1 VKLVGPIVALDGRN
15 ESTLHGHTNQAS
27 VLFHGATLT
36 PSPFPPGG
44 GGAKGLS
51 ASALVTAAASALPI
65 VGTSGSQI
73 ASAAPRA
80 ASRTL
85 CRGQSGH
92 RMSLI
97 EELKRRNVIRMA
109 GLYLVAA
116 WLTVQVSSTVL
127 PMFDAPAW
135 VPRAIVILFVIGFV
149 PALVFAWVFELTP
162 QGVKRESE
170 IDRTQSITPR
180 TGRSIDRMILVGLAL
195 IIVLMGIERVWFAGR
210 TSPAASSSEM
220 GSESFS
226 GNRTQARSTTSHREN
241 DSDPISAASAN
252 AIAVMAFED
261 LSPAHDQ
268 GYFSDGMAEEI
279 LNALARIR
287 ELRVLGRSSS
297 FQYKGKD
304 VDPRRIGAEL
314 GVAHILD
321 GSVRRQ
327 GDLVRIAATLIST
340 VDGAAQ
346 WTKEYNGKLAD
357 LFDLQDNCAH
367 DIASELKIVLTG
379 GQRPLVD
386 KVTANPEAYALYVE
400 AQTLVRERFG
410 DSLPRAIEKLDA
422 AVKLD
427 PSFAR
432 AWSKRA
438 VAFAVLAQYVAGDWR
453 QNWDK
458 SEESARRALALDA
471 NDAEAHAARSYNL
484 FSQRRYVDM
493 VEPMRHALQVDPDNE
508 TARYWEINELSAM
521 GHTRD
526 ALPRLDAMM
535 ANDPENSRVIF
546 YKAFM
551 SWREH
556 DRDTLLALGRRLQ
569 GLGSPWG
576 DVAMST
582 YYASTGDCDSGLKPF
597 STRQRILG
605 SGISVAESEMIYRG
619 VCAGGAAREPAK
631 AILLAHADDQW
642 VPTLWLEMGEPERA
656 FDLFEHGSA
665 GLSDAYLNWLWQP
678 EDWSR
683 KARQHPA
690 FPAFAKRIGLVD
702 YWKKYG
708 WPDVCKPQPQTGP
721 DAFVCE

>member
-1 VKLVGPIVALDGRN
+1 
-15 ESTLHGHTNQAS
+15 
-27 VLFHGATLT
+27 
-36 PSPFPPGG
+36 
-44 GGAKGLS
+44 
-51 ASALVTAAASALPI
+51 
-65 VGTSGSQI
+65 
-73 ASAAPRA
+73 
-80 ASRTL
+80 
-85 CRGQSGH
+85 
-92 RMSLI
+92 MSLI

-109 GLYLVAA
+109 GLYLVGA
-116 WLTVQVSSTVL
+116 WLVTQVAGTVL
-127 PMFDAPAW
+127 PMFGAPEW
-135 VPRAIVILFVIGFV
+135 LPRTIVILLAIGFV
-149 PALVFAWVFELTP
+149 PALIFAWVFELTP
-162 QGVKRESE
+162 EGIKRDSEVKAEES
-170 IDRTQSITPR
+170 IAPQTARR
-180 TGRSIDRMILVGLAL
+180 MDRMILVGLAL
-195 IIVLMGIERVWFAGR
+195 IIVLMGVERVWFAAR
-210 TSPAASSSEM
+210 TSNSAAVPAA
-220 GSESFS
+220 
-226 GNRTQARSTTSHREN
+226 TDQAARAGT
-241 DSDPISAASAN
+241 PAMAKAPAAVSAN
-252 AIAVMAFED
+252 AIAVMAFAD

-304 VDPRRIGAEL
+304 IDPRRIGVEL

-327 GDLVRIAATLIST
+327 GDLVRIAASLIST
-340 VDGAAQ
+340 ADGVAQ
-346 WTKEYNGKLAD
+346 WSKEYNGKLAD

-410 DSLPRAIEKLDA
+410 NSLPRAIEKLDA

-438 VAFAVLAQYVAGDWR
+438 VAYAVLAQYVPSDWQR
-453 QNWDK
+453 NWDA
-458 SEESARRALALDA
+458 SEESARRALALDP

-484 FSQRRYVDM
+484 FSQRHYVDM
-493 VEPMRHALQVDPDNE
+493 VEPMRRALQADPDSE
-508 TARYWEINELSAM
+508 TARYWEINEISAM
-521 GHTRD
+521 GQTRD
-526 ALPRLDAMM
+526 AMPRLDAMM
-535 ANDPENSRVIF
+535 ANDPDNGRVIF
-546 YKAFM
+546 YTAFM
-551 SWREH
+551 KWREH

-569 GLGSPWG
+569 ALGSPWG
-576 DVAMST
+576 DVAIST
-582 YYASTGDCDSGLKPF
+582 YYASTGDCESGVKPF
-597 STRQRILG
+597 STRQRIFG
-605 SGISVAESEMIYRG
+605 SGISGSDSETIYRG
-619 VCAGGAAREPAK
+619 ICTGGAAREPAK
-631 AILLAHADDQW
+631 TILLAHADDQW

-656 FDLFEHGSA
+656 FAAFEHGHV

-683 KARQHPA
+683 KARTHPA
-690 FPAFAKRIGLVD
+690 FAGFAKRIGLVD

-708 WPDVCKPQPQTGP
+708 WPDLCKPQPQTSS

>member
-1 VKLVGPIVALDGRN
+1 
-15 ESTLHGHTNQAS
+15 
-27 VLFHGATLT
+27 
-36 PSPFPPGG
+36 
-44 GGAKGLS
+44 
-51 ASALVTAAASALPI
+51 
-65 VGTSGSQI
+65 
-73 ASAAPRA
+73 
-80 ASRTL
+80 
-85 CRGQSGH
+85 
-92 RMSLI
+92 MSLI

-135 VPRAIVILFVIGFV
+135 VPRAIVILLVIGFV
-149 PALVFAWVFELTP
+149 PAMVFAWVFELTP
-162 QGVKRESE
+162 QGVKRESQ

-180 TGRSIDRMILVGLAL
+180 TGRRMDRMILVGLAL
-195 IIVLMGIERVWFAGR
+195 IIVLMGIERVWFAAR
-210 TSPAASSSEM
+210 TSSPAAAPAAQAAAAGAPAATAPSPASS
-220 GSESFS
+220 
-226 GNRTQARSTTSHREN
+226 
-241 DSDPISAASAN
+241 N

-279 LNALARIR
+279 LNALTRIK

-304 VDPRRIGAEL
+304 IDPRRIGAEL

-367 DIASELKIVLTG
+367 DIATELKIVLTG
-379 GQRPLVD
+379 VQRPLVD

-432 AWSKRA
+432 AWSKRS
-438 VAFAVLAQYVAGDWR
+438 VAYAVLAQYVPSDWR
-453 QNWDK
+453 QNWDA
-458 SEESARRALALDA
+458 SEESARRALALDS
-471 NDAEAHAARSYNL
+471 NDAEAYAARSYNL

-493 VEPMRHALQVDPDNE
+493 VEPMRRALQIEPDNE
-508 TARYWEINELSAM
+508 TARYWDVNELSAM

-526 ALPRLDAMM
+526 SVPRLDALM
-535 ANDPENSRVIF
+535 ANDPDNARVIF

-556 DRDTLLALGRRLQ
+556 DRDALLALGRRLQ
-569 GLGSPWG
+569 ALGSPWG

-582 YYASTGDCDSGLKPF
+582 YFASTGECESGVKPF
-597 STRQRILG
+597 ATRQRIFG
-605 SGISVAESEMIYRG
+605 SGITGSDTETIYRG
-619 VCAGGAAREPAK
+619 ICSGGPAREPAM
-631 AILLAHADDQW
+631 AILVAHANDQW

-656 FDLFEHGSA
+656 FDLFEHGNA
-665 GLSDAYLNWLWQP
+665 GLSDAFLNWLWQP

-690 FPAFAKRIGLVD
+690 FQGFARRIGLVD

-708 WPDVCKPQPQTGP
+708 WPDVCKHQPETSP
-721 DAFVCE
+721 DAFTCE

>member
-1 VKLVGPIVALDGRN
+1 
-15 ESTLHGHTNQAS
+15 
-27 VLFHGATLT
+27 
-36 PSPFPPGG
+36 
-44 GGAKGLS
+44 
-51 ASALVTAAASALPI
+51 
-65 VGTSGSQI
+65 
-73 ASAAPRA
+73 
-80 ASRTL
+80 
-85 CRGQSGH
+85 
-92 RMSLI
+92 
-97 EELKRRNVIRMA
+97 
-109 GLYLVAA
+109 
-116 WLTVQVSSTVL
+116 
-127 PMFDAPAW
+127 
-135 VPRAIVILFVIGFV
+135 
-149 PALVFAWVFELTP
+149 
-162 QGVKRESE
+162 
-170 IDRTQSITPR
+170 
-180 TGRSIDRMILVGLAL
+180 
-195 IIVLMGIERVWFAGR
+195 
-210 TSPAASSSEM
+210 
-220 GSESFS
+220 
-226 GNRTQARSTTSHREN
+226 
-241 DSDPISAASAN
+241 
-252 AIAVMAFED
+252 MAFED

-279 LNALARIR
+279 LNALSRIK

-304 VDPRRIGAEL
+304 IDPRRIGAEL

-327 GDLVRIAATLIST
+327 GDLVRIAASLIST
-340 VDGAAQ
+340 ADGAAQ

-410 DSLPRAIEKLDA
+410 DSLPRAIAKLDA

-438 VAFAVLAQYVAGDWR
+438 VAYAVLAQYVAGDW
-453 QNWDK
+453 QKNWDA
-458 SEESARRALALDA
+458 SEESARRALALDP
-471 NDAEAHAARSYNL
+471 NDAEAYAARSYNL
-484 FSQRRYVDM
+484 FSQRHYVDM
-493 VEPMRHALQVDPDNE
+493 VEPMRRALELDPDNE
-508 TARYWEINELSAM
+508 TARYWEINELSSM

-526 ALPRLDAMM
+526 AVPRLDAMM

-551 SWREH
+551 SWRAN

-569 GLGSPWG
+569 ALGSPWG
-576 DVAMST
+576 DVTMST
-582 YYASTGDCDSGLKPF
+582 YYASTGDCDSGVKPF
-597 STRQRILG
+597 ATRQSIFG
-605 SGISVAESEMIYRG
+605 SAISGADSEIIYCGI
-619 VCAGGAAREPAK
+619 CAGGAAREPAK
-631 AILLAHADDQW
+631 AILVAHADDQW
-642 VPTLWLEMGEPERA
+642 VPVLWIEMGEPERA
-656 FDLFEHGSA
+656 FGMFEHGHV

-683 KARQHPA
+683 KARTD
-690 FPAFAKRIGLVD
+690 PAFAGFAARIGLLD

-708 WPDVCKPQPQTGP
+708 WPDLCKPQPVTAP

>member
-1 VKLVGPIVALDGRN
+1 
-15 ESTLHGHTNQAS
+15 
-27 VLFHGATLT
+27 
-36 PSPFPPGG
+36 
-44 GGAKGLS
+44 
-51 ASALVTAAASALPI
+51 
-65 VGTSGSQI
+65 
-73 ASAAPRA
+73 
-80 ASRTL
+80 
-85 CRGQSGH
+85 
-92 RMSLI
+92 MSLI

-135 VPRAIVILFVIGFV
+135 VPRAIVIFLVIGFV
-149 PALVFAWVFELTP
+149 PAMVFAWVFELTP
-162 QGVKRESE
+162 QGVMRESR
-170 IDRTQSITPR
+170 IDRTESITPR
-180 TGRSIDRMILVGLAL
+180 TGRRMDRMILVGLAL

-210 TSPAASSSEM
+210 TSEM
-220 GSESFS
+220 GSDSFS
-226 GNRTQARSTTSHREN
+226 GKRAPARSITPPKEKE
-241 DSDPISAASAN
+241 SDPVSAN

-279 LNALARIR
+279 LNALSRIK

-304 VDPRRIGAEL
+304 IDPRRIGAEL

-327 GDLVRIAATLIST
+327 GDLVRIAASLIST
-340 VDGAAQ
+340 ADGVAQ

-357 LFDLQDNCAH
+357 LFDLQDSCAH

-410 DSLPRAIEKLDA
+410 DSLPKAIAKLDA
-422 AVKLD
+422 ALKLD

-438 VAFAVLAQYVAGDWR
+438 VAYAVLAQYVASDWR
-453 QNWDK
+453 QNWDA
-458 SEESARRALALDA
+458 SEESARRALALDP
-471 NDAEAHAARSYNL
+471 NDAEAYAARSYNL
-484 FSQRRYVDM
+484 FSQRRYLDM
-493 VEPMRHALQVDPDNE
+493 AEPMRHALEADPENE
-508 TARYWEINELSAM
+508 TARYWEVNELSAM
-521 GHTRD
+521 GHTHD
-526 ALPRLDAMM
+526 AAPRLDALMS
-535 ANDPENSRVIF
+535 NDPDNGRVLF

-556 DRDTLLALGRRLQ
+556 DRDTLLMLGRRLQ
-569 GLGSPWG
+569 ALGSPWG

-582 YYASTGDCDSGLKPF
+582 YYASTGDCESGVKPF
-597 STRQRILG
+597 STRQRIFG
-605 SGISVAESEMIYRG
+605 SGISGSDTETIYRG
-619 VCAGGAAREPAK
+619 ICSGGAAREPAM

-656 FDLFEHGSA
+656 FDLFEHGNA
-665 GLSDAYLNWLWQP
+665 GLSDAFLNWLWQP

-690 FPAFAKRIGLVD
+690 FQGFAKRIGLVD

-708 WPDVCKPQPQTGP
+708 WPDLCKPHPETAP
-721 DAFVCE
+721 DAFICE

>member
-1 VKLVGPIVALDGRN
+1 
-15 ESTLHGHTNQAS
+15 
-27 VLFHGATLT
+27 
-36 PSPFPPGG
+36 
-44 GGAKGLS
+44 
-51 ASALVTAAASALPI
+51 
-65 VGTSGSQI
+65 
-73 ASAAPRA
+73 
-80 ASRTL
+80 
-85 CRGQSGH
+85 
-92 RMSLI
+92 MSLLH
-97 EELKRRNVIRMA
+97 ELKRRNVIRMA

-135 VPRAIVILFVIGFV
+135 LPRAIVIFLVIGFV
-149 PALVFAWVFELTP
+149 PAMVFAWVFELTP
-162 QGVKRESE
+162 QGVMRESR
-170 IDRTQSITPR
+170 IDRTESITPR
-180 TGRSIDRMILVGLAL
+180 TGRRMDRMILVGLAL
-195 IIVLMGIERVWFAGR
+195 IIVLMGIERVWFAAR
-210 TSPAASSSEM
+210 TSNPAALPPATS
-220 GSESFS
+220 
-226 GNRTQARSTTSHREN
+226 QAVGTGT
-241 DSDPISAASAN
+241 PAAATAPAN

-279 LNALARIR
+279 LNALARIK

-327 GDLVRIAATLIST
+327 GDLVRIAASLIST
-340 VDGAAQ
+340 ADGAAQ

-410 DSLPRAIEKLDA
+410 DSLPRAIAKLDA

-438 VAFAVLAQYVAGDWR
+438 VAYAVLAQYVASDWR
-453 QNWDK
+453 QNWDA
-458 SEESARRALALDA
+458 SEESARRALALDP
-471 NDAEAHAARSYNL
+471 NDAEAYAARSYNL
-484 FSQRRYVDM
+484 FSQRRYVEM
-493 VEPMRHALQVDPDNE
+493 AEPMRRALEIEPDNE
-508 TARYWEINELSAM
+508 TARYWEVNELSAM

-526 ALPRLDAMM
+526 SLPRLDALM
-535 ANDPENSRVIF
+535 ANDPDNARVIF

-556 DRDTLLALGRRLQ
+556 DRDTLSALGRRLQ
-569 GLGSPWG
+569 ALGSPWG

-582 YYASTGDCDSGLKPF
+582 YYASTGECESGVKPF
-597 STRQRILG
+597 STRQRIFG
-605 SGISVAESEMIYRG
+605 SGITGSDTEKIYRG
-619 VCAGGAAREPAK
+619 ICSGGAAREPAN

-656 FDLFEHGSA
+656 FDLFEHGNA
-665 GLSDAYLNWLWQP
+665 GLSDAFLNWLWQP

-683 KARQHPA
+683 KARQHAA
-690 FPAFAKRIGLVD
+690 FQSFAKRIGLVD

-708 WPDVCKPQPQTGP
+708 WPDLCKPHPQAAA

>member
-1 VKLVGPIVALDGRN
+1 
-15 ESTLHGHTNQAS
+15 
-27 VLFHGATLT
+27 
-36 PSPFPPGG
+36 
-44 GGAKGLS
+44 
-51 ASALVTAAASALPI
+51 
-65 VGTSGSQI
+65 
-73 ASAAPRA
+73 
-80 ASRTL
+80 
-85 CRGQSGH
+85 
-92 RMSLI
+92 MSLI

-135 VPRAIVILFVIGFV
+135 VPRAIVILLVIGFV
-149 PALVFAWVFELTP
+149 PAMVFAWVFELTP
-162 QGVKRESE
+162 QGVKRESR
-170 IDRTQSITPR
+170 IDRAQSITPQ

-195 IIVLMGIERVWFAGR
+195 IIVLMGIERVWFAAR
-210 TSPAASSSEM
+210 TAGPS
-220 GSESFS
+220 
-226 GNRTQARSTTSHREN
+226 
-241 DSDPISAASAN
+241 SAAATSASASAPGAPLSTAKAAPN

-279 LNALARIR
+279 LNALTRIR

-386 KVTANPEAYALYVE
+386 KVTSNPEAYALYVE
-400 AQTLVRERFG
+400 AQTLVRDRFG
-410 DSLPRAIEKLDA
+410 DSLPRAIDKLDA

-438 VAFAVLAQYVAGDWR
+438 VAYAVLAQYVASDWR
-453 QNWDK
+453 RNWDA
-458 SEESARRALALDA
+458 SEESAQHALALDP
-471 NDAEAHAARSYNL
+471 NDAEAYAARSYNL
-484 FSQRRYVDM
+484 FSQRRYIDM
-493 VEPMRHALQVDPDNE
+493 VEPMRRALQIDPGNE
-508 TARYWEINELSAM
+508 SARYWEVNELSAM

-526 ALPRLDAMM
+526 SLPRLDALM
-535 ANDPENSRVIF
+535 ANDPDNSRVIF

-551 SWREH
+551 SWRQH
-556 DRDTLLALGRRLQ
+556 DRETLLALGRRLQ
-569 GLGSPWG
+569 ALGSPWG

-582 YYASTGDCDSGLKPF
+582 YFASTGECESGVKPF
-597 STRQRILG
+597 ATRQRIFG
-605 SGISVAESEMIYRG
+605 SGISASDSEVIYRG
-619 VCAGGAAREPAK
+619 ICSGGAARAPAM
-631 AILLAHADDQW
+631 AILVAHKDDQW

-656 FDLFEHGSA
+656 FDMFEHGSA

-683 KARQHPA
+683 KARHHPA
-690 FPAFAKRIGLVD
+690 FQGFAKRIGLVD

-708 WPDVCKPQPQTGP
+708 WPDLCKAQPEP
-721 DAFVCE
+721 ADAFSCE

>member
-1 VKLVGPIVALDGRN
+1 
-15 ESTLHGHTNQAS
+15 
-27 VLFHGATLT
+27 
-36 PSPFPPGG
+36 
-44 GGAKGLS
+44 
-51 ASALVTAAASALPI
+51 
-65 VGTSGSQI
+65 
-73 ASAAPRA
+73 
-80 ASRTL
+80 
-85 CRGQSGH
+85 
-92 RMSLI
+92 MSLI
-97 EELKRRNVIRMA
+97 EELRRRNVIRMA

-135 VPRAIVILFVIGFV
+135 VPRAIVMLLAIGFV
-149 PALVFAWVFELTP
+149 PAMVFAWVFELTP

-180 TGRSIDRMILVGLAL
+180 TGRRIDRMILVGLAL
-195 IIVLMGIERVWFAGR
+195 IIVLMGIERVWFASR
-210 TSPAASSSEM
+210 TASTAASSAAT
-220 GSESFS
+220 G
-226 GNRTQARSTTSHREN
+226 QAAGTGAPVAGTA
-241 DSDPISAASAN
+241 PAQAN
-252 AIAVMAFED
+252 SIAVMAFED

-304 VDPRRIGAEL
+304 IDPRRIGAEL

-340 VDGAAQ
+340 VDGATQ

-410 DSLPRAIEKLDA
+410 DSLPRAIGKLDE
-422 AVKLD
+422 AVRLD

-438 VAFAVLAQYVAGDWR
+438 VAFAVLAQYVASDWR
-453 QNWDK
+453 ENWK
-458 SEESARRALALDA
+458 ASEESARRALELDP
-471 NDAEAHAARSYNL
+471 NDAEAYAARSYNL

-493 VEPMRHALQVDPDNE
+493 VEPMRQALQADPDNE
-508 TARYWEINELSAM
+508 TARYWEVNELSSM
-521 GHTRD
+521 GHTHD

-535 ANDPENSRVIF
+535 ANDPDNSRVIF

-569 GLGSPWG
+569 ALGSPWA

-582 YYASTGDCDSGLKPF
+582 YYASIGDCDSGLKPF
-597 STRQRILG
+597 STRQRIFG
-605 SGISVAESEMIYRG
+605 SEISAADSQTLYRG
-619 VCAGGAAREPAK
+619 ICSGGAAREPAM
-631 AILLAHADDQW
+631 AILVAHKDDQW

-656 FDLFEHGSA
+656 FDLFEHGGA

-690 FPAFAKRIGLVD
+690 FPAFARRIGLVD

-708 WPDVCKPQPQTGP
+708 WPDVCKPQPEAGS

>member
-1 VKLVGPIVALDGRN
+1 
-15 ESTLHGHTNQAS
+15 
-27 VLFHGATLT
+27 
-36 PSPFPPGG
+36 
-44 GGAKGLS
+44 
-51 ASALVTAAASALPI
+51 
-65 VGTSGSQI
+65 
-73 ASAAPRA
+73 
-80 ASRTL
+80 
-85 CRGQSGH
+85 
-92 RMSLI
+92 MSLI

-135 VPRAIVILFVIGFV
+135 VPRAIVILLAVGFV
-149 PALVFAWVFELTP
+149 PAMVFAWVFELTP

-195 IIVLMGIERVWFAGR
+195 IIVLMGIERIWFAAR
-210 TSPAASSSEM
+210 TSSPAVSSTATGQAAGTGAPAAA
-220 GSESFS
+220 
-226 GNRTQARSTTSHREN
+226 TA
-241 DSDPISAASAN
+241 PAAASPN

-279 LNALARIR
+279 LNALTRIR

-304 VDPRRIGAEL
+304 IDPRRIGAEL

-400 AQTLVRERFG
+400 AQTLIGRRVG
-410 DSLPRAIEKLDA
+410 DSLPHAIEKLDRA
-422 AVKLD
+422 LQLD

-432 AWSKRA
+432 AWSRRA
-438 VAFAVLAQYVAGDWR
+438 VAYAVLAQYVSGEWR
-453 QNWDK
+453 ANWDA
-458 SEESARRALALDA
+458 SEESVRRALAIDQ
-471 NDAEAHAARSYNL
+471 NDAEAHAVRSYNL
-484 FSQRRYVDM
+484 FSQRRYAEM
-493 VEPMRHALQVDPDNE
+493 VEPMERALQIDPGNE
-508 TARYWEINELSAM
+508 TARYWHVNELAAT
-521 GHTRD
+521 GHSPA
-526 ALPRLDAMM
+526 ALALLQDMA
-535 ANDPENSRVIF
+535 ANDPDNARVLF
-546 YKAFM
+546 YLGFM
-551 SWREH
+551 KWREG
-556 DRDTLLALGRRLQ
+556 DLESLRTLGQRALALG
-569 GLGSPWG
+569 SPFG
-576 DVAMST
+576 DIALASYDVAAGNCDDGVGHFLARSRAF
-582 YYASTGDCDSGLKPF
+582 ASTLTP
-597 STRQRILG
+597 
-605 SGISVAESEMIYRG
+605 AEAETVYRG
-619 VCAGGAAREPAK
+619 MCGGNVS
-631 AILLAHADDQW
+631 AHAAATKLLVARPDQW
-642 VPTLWLEMGEPERA
+642 AATLWLELGEPERA
-656 FDLFEHGSA
+656 FDAFEHGA
-665 GLSDAYLNWLWQP
+665 DGISDGFLNWLWQP
-678 EDWSR
+678 DAWSK
-683 KARQHPA
+683 KARTHPA
-690 FPAFAKRIGLVD
+690 FQGFAKRIGLVD

-708 WPDVCKPQPQTGP
+708 WPHGCKPQLESSA

>member
-1 VKLVGPIVALDGRN
+1 
-15 ESTLHGHTNQAS
+15 
-27 VLFHGATLT
+27 
-36 PSPFPPGG
+36 
-44 GGAKGLS
+44 
-51 ASALVTAAASALPI
+51 
-65 VGTSGSQI
+65 
-73 ASAAPRA
+73 
-80 ASRTL
+80 
-85 CRGQSGH
+85 
-92 RMSLI
+92 MSLI

-135 VPRAIVILFVIGFV
+135 VPRAIVILLVIGFV
-149 PALVFAWVFELTP
+149 PAMVFAWVFELTP
-162 QGVKRESE
+162 QGVMRESR
-170 IDRTQSITPR
+170 IDRAQSITPR

-195 IIVLMGIERVWFAGR
+195 IIVLMGIERVWFAAR
-210 TSPAASSSEM
+210 TGSTASPAAAN
-220 GSESFS
+220 GPAS
-226 GNRTQARSTTSHREN
+226 GAGAPLPTA
-241 DSDPISAASAN
+241 PAAPN

-279 LNALARIR
+279 LNALTRIR

-386 KVTANPEAYALYVE
+386 KVTSNPEAYALYVE
-400 AQTLVRERFG
+400 AQTLVRDRFG
-410 DSLPRAIEKLDA
+410 DSLPRAIDKLDA
-422 AVKLD
+422 AVRLD

-438 VAFAVLAQYVAGDWR
+438 VAYAVLAQYVASDWR
-453 QNWDK
+453 RNWDA
-458 SEESARRALALDA
+458 SEQSAQRALALDP
-471 NDAEAHAARSYNL
+471 NDAEAYAARSYNL

-493 VEPMRHALQVDPDNE
+493 VEPMRRALQIDPDNE
-508 TARYWEINELSAM
+508 SARYWEVNELSAM

-526 ALPRLDAMM
+526 SLPRLDALM
-535 ANDPENSRVIF
+535 ANDPDNARVIF
-546 YKAFM
+546 YKSFM
-551 SWREH
+551 SWRHH

-569 GLGSPWG
+569 ALGSPWG

-582 YYASTGDCDSGLKPF
+582 YFASTGDCESGVKPF
-597 STRQRILG
+597 ATRQRIFG
-605 SGISVAESEMIYRG
+605 SGISGSDSEAIFRG
-619 VCAGGAAREPAK
+619 ICSGGAARAPAM
-631 AILLAHADDQW
+631 AIIVAHKDDQW

-656 FDLFEHGSA
+656 FDMFEHGSA

-690 FPAFAKRIGLVD
+690 FQGFAKRIGLVD

-708 WPDVCKPQPQTGP
+708 WPDLCKALPEPP
-721 DAFVCE
+721 DAFSCE

>member
-1 VKLVGPIVALDGRN
+1 
-15 ESTLHGHTNQAS
+15 
-27 VLFHGATLT
+27 
-36 PSPFPPGG
+36 
-44 GGAKGLS
+44 
-51 ASALVTAAASALPI
+51 
-65 VGTSGSQI
+65 
-73 ASAAPRA
+73 
-80 ASRTL
+80 
-85 CRGQSGH
+85 
-92 RMSLI
+92 MSLI

-127 PMFDAPAW
+127 PMFDAPPW
-135 VPRAIVILFVIGFV
+135 VPRAIVILLVIGFV
-149 PALVFAWVFELTP
+149 PAMVFAWVFELTP

-170 IDRTQSITPR
+170 IDRTQSMTPR
-180 TGRSIDRMILVGLAL
+180 TGRRMDRMILVGLAL
-195 IIVLMGIERVWFAGR
+195 IIVLMGIERVWFAAR
-210 TSPAASSSEM
+210 TSSPAALPAATAQSAGTGAPAAATASV
-220 GSESFS
+220 
-226 GNRTQARSTTSHREN
+226 
-241 DSDPISAASAN
+241 AASTN

-279 LNALARIR
+279 LNALTRIR

-304 VDPRRIGAEL
+304 IDPRRIGAEL

-346 WTKEYNGKLAD
+346 WTKEYNGRLAD

-438 VAFAVLAQYVAGDWR
+438 VAFAVLGQYVASDWR
-453 QNWDK
+453 QNWSA
-458 SEESARRALALDA
+458 SEESARRALALDP

-493 VEPMRHALQVDPDNE
+493 AEPMRRALEVDPGNE
-508 TARYWEINELSAM
+508 TARYWEVNELSAM

-526 ALPRLDAMM
+526 AVPRLDALM
-535 ANDPENSRVIF
+535 ANDPENGRVIF

-569 GLGSPWG
+569 ALGSPWG

-582 YYASTGDCDSGLKPF
+582 YYASAGDCESGVKPF
-597 STRQRILG
+597 STRQRIFG
-605 SGISVAESEMIYRG
+605 SGITVSDSETIYRG
-619 VCAGGAAREPAK
+619 ICSGGAAREPAK
-631 AILLAHADDQW
+631 AILLAHQDDQW

-656 FDLFEHGSA
+656 FDLFENGSV

-683 KARQHPA
+683 KARQYPA
-690 FPAFAKRIGLVD
+690 FQGFAKRMGLVD

-708 WPDVCKPQPQTGP
+708 WPDVCKPLPETGP
-721 DAFVCE
+721 DAFACE

>member
-1 VKLVGPIVALDGRN
+1 
-15 ESTLHGHTNQAS
+15 
-27 VLFHGATLT
+27 
-36 PSPFPPGG
+36 
-44 GGAKGLS
+44 
-51 ASALVTAAASALPI
+51 
-65 VGTSGSQI
+65 
-73 ASAAPRA
+73 
-80 ASRTL
+80 
-85 CRGQSGH
+85 
-92 RMSLI
+92 MSLI

-135 VPRAIVILFVIGFV
+135 VPRAIVILLVIGFV
-149 PALVFAWVFELTP
+149 PAMVFAWVFELTP
-162 QGVKRESE
+162 QGVMRESR
-170 IDRTQSITPR
+170 IDRTESITPR
-180 TGRSIDRMILVGLAL
+180 TGRRMDRMILVGLAL

-210 TSPAASSSEM
+210 TTTPATSSEM

-226 GNRTQARSTTSHREN
+226 GNRAQARSTTSHKEN
-241 DSDPISAASAN
+241 DSDPISAN

-279 LNALARIR
+279 LNALSRIK

-304 VDPRRIGAEL
+304 IDPRRIGAEL

-327 GDLVRIAATLIST
+327 GDLVRIAASLIST
-340 VDGAAQ
+340 ADGAAQ

-410 DSLPRAIEKLDA
+410 DSLPRAIAKLDA

-438 VAFAVLAQYVAGDWR
+438 VAYAVLAQYVASDWR
-453 QNWDK
+453 QNWDA
-458 SEESARRALALDA
+458 SEESARHALALDP
-471 NDAEAHAARSYNL
+471 NDAEAYAARSYNL

-493 VEPMRHALQVDPDNE
+493 AEPMRHALEADPDNE
-508 TARYWEINELSAM
+508 TARYWEVNELSAM

-526 ALPRLDAMM
+526 ALPRLDALMS
-535 ANDPENSRVIF
+535 NDPDNARVIF

-556 DRDTLLALGRRLQ
+556 DRDTLLALARRLQ
-569 GLGSPWG
+569 ALGSPWG

-582 YYASTGDCDSGLKPF
+582 YYASTGECESGVKPF
-597 STRQRILG
+597 STRQRIFG
-605 SGISVAESEMIYRG
+605 SGISGSEYGDDLSRHLQRRRGARTGQGDPSRPSGRSVGADAVARDGRTGTRVRSVRTRQRRPFRRLSELA
-619 VCAGGAAREPAK
+619 VAARGLVAQGAPAPGVPGLRQSYRPGR
-631 AILLAHADDQW
+631 LLEEIWLAGPVQAASGNGARR
-642 VPTLWLEMGEPERA
+642 VRLRMSLFAELKRRNVYVNEAAGPRPTLRSA
-656 FDLFEHGSA
+656 RGSVSTA
-665 GLSDAYLNWLWQP
+665 NHRVEWN
-678 EDWSR
+678 
-683 KARQHPA
+683 
-690 FPAFAKRIGLVD
+690 
-702 YWKKYG
+702 
-708 WPDVCKPQPQTGP
+708 
-721 DAFVCE
+721 

>member
-1 VKLVGPIVALDGRN
+1 MTFF
-15 ESTLHGHTNQAS
+15 S
-27 VLFHGATLT
+27 
-36 PSPFPPGG
+36 
-44 GGAKGLS
+44 
-51 ASALVTAAASALPI
+51 
-65 VGTSGSQI
+65 
-73 ASAAPRA
+73 
-80 ASRTL
+80 
-85 CRGQSGH
+85 
-92 RMSLI
+92 
-97 EELKRRNVIRMA
+97 ELKRRNVIRMA
-109 GLYLVAA
+109 GLYLVGA
-116 WLTVQVSSTVL
+116 WLVTQVAGTVL
-127 PMFDAPAW
+127 PMFGAPEW
-135 VPRAIVILFVIGFV
+135 LPRTIVILLAIGFV
-149 PALVFAWVFELTP
+149 PALIFAWVFELTP
-162 QGVKRESE
+162 EGIKRDAEVKAEES
-170 IDRTQSITPR
+170 IAPQTARR
-180 TGRSIDRMILVGLAL
+180 MDRMILVGLAL
-195 IIVLMGIERVWFAGR
+195 VILLMGVERVWFA
-210 TSPAASSSEM
+210 
-220 GSESFS
+220 
-226 GNRTQARSTTSHREN
+226 ARSAHPTALPGAMEQKANASVSTGATT
-241 DSDPISAASAN
+241 PAAASAN
-252 AIAVMAFED
+252 AIAVMAFAD

-304 VDPRRIGAEL
+304 IDPRRIGAEL

-357 LFDLQDNCAH
+357 LFDLQDDCAH
-367 DIASELKIVLTG
+367 DIASELKIVLAG

-386 KVTANPEAYALYVE
+386 KITTSPEAYALYVE
-400 AQTLVRERFG
+400 AQTLVGLRFG

-438 VAFAVLAQYVAGDWR
+438 VAYAVLGQYVVGSDWR
-453 QNWDK
+453 QNWDA
-458 SEESARRALALDA
+458 SDESAHRALALDP
-471 NDAEAHAARSYNL
+471 NEAEAYAVRSYNL

-493 VEPMRHALQVDPDNE
+493 VEPMRHALELDPGNE
-508 TARYWEINELSAM
+508 TARYWEVNELSAM

-526 ALPRLDAMM
+526 AVARLDALM
-535 ANDPENSRVIF
+535 ANDPDNSRVIF

-569 GLGSPWG
+569 ALGSPWG

-582 YYASTGDCDSGLKPF
+582 YYASTGECDSGVKPF
-597 STRQRILG
+597 ATRERIFG
-605 SGISVAESEMIYRG
+605 SGISAADSETIYRG
-619 VCAGGAAREPAK
+619 ICAGGAAREPAK
-631 AILLAHADDQW
+631 AILAANPGDQW
-642 VPTLWLEMGEPERA
+642 VPTLWMEIGEPERS
-656 FDLFEHGSA
+656 FDLYEHGA
-665 GLSDAYLNWLWQP
+665 TGISDGYLNWLWQP

-683 KARQHPA
+683 KARQDPV
-690 FPAFAKRIGLVD
+690 FQGFAKRIGLVD

-708 WPDVCKPQPQTGP
+708 WPDVCKPQPQTPSDG
-721 DAFVCE
+721 FTCQ